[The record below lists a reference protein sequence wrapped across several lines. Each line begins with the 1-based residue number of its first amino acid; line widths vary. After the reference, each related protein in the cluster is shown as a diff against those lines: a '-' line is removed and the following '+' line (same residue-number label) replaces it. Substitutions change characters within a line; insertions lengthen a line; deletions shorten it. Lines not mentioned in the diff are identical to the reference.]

1 MRVVVE
7 VLADDRDDA
16 IQLLREAARRLKGR
30 RESSGETVN
39 SCIGDY
45 RITVQDEVPAN
56 HNDDD

>member
-1 MRVVVE
+1 MPS
-7 VLADDRDDA
+7 
-16 IQLLREAARRLKGR
+16 QLLREAARRLKGR

-56 HNDDD
+56 HNDD